1 MVTVT
6 RDSVDATISVLL
18 FMKAFS
24 AGARRWFAQKWGGG
38 SDLMLVR
45 KERITCVDGLGI
57 GPSGLQ
63 MWVRS
68 YIRTIVSHICS

>member
-1 MVTVT
+1 MMFISIHIICLRVSALANPQKQRTALKRQGAMVTVT

-24 AGARRWFAQKWGGG
+24 AGARRWFAQKWGG

-45 KERITCVDGLGI
+45 KERI
-57 GPSGLQ
+57 
-63 MWVRS
+63 
-68 YIRTIVSHICS
+68 

>member
-24 AGARRWFAQKWGGG
+24 AGARRWFAQKWGG
-38 SDLMLVR
+38 SDLMLQKVQKVVQKESYDSFSFVR
-45 KERITCVDGLGI
+45 G
-57 GPSGLQ
+57 SSSAQ
-63 MWVRS
+63 Q
-68 YIRTIVSHICS
+68 HIYK